1 MAIIR
6 RVCVCVTHEDWL
18 SFRKCLHKFTLLK
31 RIIGTIPSGQHI
43 TSCHCIHPHCLL
55 SHSSGP
61 RWKDLMATPHVCNQR
76 LYNAFCLGLT
86 IQFDS
91 FLTAIFAL
99 VPLAELARAFWSDG
113 GNVAETAS
121 IQQPSTWS
129 YLPDC
134 PCRSWKACMSSCWC
148 SGEAACTEVA
158 SPGRTAAAHTALCTG
173 CWNWFG
179 KSEAAPQTT
188 VTCLRVGRNI
198 NIILPLHTLLSLY
211 YAQWIGIFLH
221 YPACFGNK
229 W

>member
-1 MAIIR
+1 MFFGGDYSP
-6 RVCVCVTHEDWL
+6 CVCVTHEDWL

-113 GNVAETAS
+113 GERGWNCLDTAAFDVVLPTRLSMSVLESMYVFMLVFWWSSVYRSSVA
-121 IQQPSTWS
+121 WS
-129 YLPDC
+129 DR
-134 PCRSWKACMSSCWC
+134 CRSHSAVYRLLKLIWKEWGC
-148 SGEAACTEVA
+148 SADNGDVSTCGEK
-158 SPGRTAAAHTALCTG
+158 H
-173 CWNWFG
+173 
-179 KSEAAPQTT
+179 
-188 VTCLRVGRNI
+188 
-198 NIILPLHTLLSLY
+198 
-211 YAQWIGIFLH
+211 
-221 YPACFGNK
+221 
-229 W
+229 